1 MLPSNKFKLSSL
13 AFAVCLASSPLLFA
27 DTEAPA
33 PDEIVLIDGSRILG
47 TVTES
52 RDGVVTVETDFAGT
66 LSVSMDKIDTLKTSE
81 SVVLLLADD
90 TVIRDQPL
98 LIEDQQLVLAEGS
111 FVGPEYPLQEL
122 QVVNPEPWEL
132 GQGYKW
138 TGLINFAMSMERGNT
153 DTDELDY
160 KLDTQWRSKRDRYT
174 FRWNGEIDEANGEK
188 NADNWQAVA
197 KYDYFLTEPNYWGML
212 VAAEKDKFKDLDLRY
227 MVGPYLGRQL
237 FDQPI
242 FSLQAEL
249 GVSYVNE
256 EYNVAEDQD
265 YPASNWSLHAT
276 SDYLGGDSKLYFDQ
290 IGIWNL
296 DETSDVVVNSTF
308 GLSFPLLWNFEAAAE
323 ILWEYDSGA
332 VDNVDDL
339 DETYKVRIG
348 YTW

>member
-1 MLPSNKFKLSSL
+1 
-13 AFAVCLASSPLLFA
+13 
-27 DTEAPA
+27 
-33 PDEIVLIDGSRILG
+33 
-47 TVTES
+47 
-52 RDGVVTVETDFAGT
+52 
-66 LSVSMDKIDTLKTSE
+66 MDKIDTLKTSE

-111 FVGPEYPLQEL
+111 SVGPEYPLQEL

-138 TGLINFAMSMERGNT
+138 TGLVNFAMKKERGNS

-160 KLDTQWRSKRDRYT
+160 KVDTKWRSKRDRYT
-174 FRWNGEIDEANGEK
+174 FKWDGEIDEANGEK
-188 NADNWQAVA
+188 NTDNWKTLA
-197 KYDYFLTEPNYWGML
+197 KYDYFLTGPNFLGML
-212 VAAEKDKFKDLDLRY
+212 VGAEKDKFKDLDLRY
-227 MVGPYLGRQL
+227 MVGPYLGRQF
-237 FDQPI
+237 FDQPA
-242 FSLQAEL
+242 FSLRGEL

-256 EYNVAEDQD
+256 EYNVAEDDD
-265 YPASNWSLHAT
+265 YPSSNWALHA
-276 SDYLGGDSKLYFDQ
+276 SSNYLGGDSKLYFEHF
-290 IGIWNL
+290 GIWNL

-332 VDNVDDL
+332 VNNVDDL
-339 DETYKVRIG
+339 DETYKLRIG

>member
-1 MLPSNKFKLSSL
+1 MLSSKKFTLSSL
-13 AFAVCLASSPLLFA
+13 ALAVSLASSPMLYA

-52 RDGVVTVETDFAGT
+52 REGVVTIETDFAGT
-66 LSVSMDKIDTLKTSE
+66 LSVAIDKIDTLKTSE
-81 SVVLLLADD
+81 SVVVLLADD
-90 TVIRDQPL
+90 TVIRDKPL
-98 LIEDQQLVLAEGS
+98 LIEDKQLVLADGAS
-111 FVGPEYPLQEL
+111 VGPEYPLQEL
-122 QVVNPEPWEL
+122 LVVNPEPWEL

-138 TGLINFAMSMERGNT
+138 TGLVNFAMSMERGNS

-174 FRWNGEIDEANGEK
+174 LRWNGEIDEANNEK
-188 NADNWQAVA
+188 NADNWQAIA
-197 KYDYFLTEPNYWGML
+197 KYDYFLTDPNYWGML

-227 MVGPYLGRQL
+227 MVGPYLGRQI

-242 FSLQAEL
+242 FALQAEL

-256 EYNVAEDQD
+256 QYNVAEDQD
-265 YPASNWSLHAT
+265 YPATNWSLRAT

-290 IGIWNL
+290 VGIWNL

-323 ILWEYDSGA
+323 ILWEYNSGA
-332 VDNVDDL
+332 VEDVDDL